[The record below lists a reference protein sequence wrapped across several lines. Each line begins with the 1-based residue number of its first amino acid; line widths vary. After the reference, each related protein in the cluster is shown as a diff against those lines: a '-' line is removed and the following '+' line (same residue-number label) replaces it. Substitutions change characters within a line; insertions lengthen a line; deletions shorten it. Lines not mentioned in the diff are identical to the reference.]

1 MSKKQFID
9 TYSVEILKQKVK
21 LKISLIPNL
30 FIKTNN
36 SSIIWSDL
44 EMYEEQMINIIVDRF
59 EEKNSNLL
67 HKEIA
72 KFTPV

>member
-1 MSKKQFID
+1 M
-9 TYSVEILKQKVK
+9 YSVEILKQKVK

-36 SSIIWSDL
+36 SSIKWSDL